1 MSIKTKAMKSLGRKI
16 LCVLLSGVFFG
27 DTIAWAEA
35 PILPDTTTPGNR
47 CPLVQETA
55 NGIPLVNISAPTA
68 GGVSRNDYE
77 RFNIPTKGAILNNS
91 YTLSKTELAGYV
103 QGNANMAQGPAKI
116 IVNQVTS
123 GNPTTMNGF
132 LEVAGHKADVIIANP
147 NGITVNGGGFINTA
161 RAILTTGKPEYDN
174 KERLKDF
181 RIDNDATILITG
193 NGLNGKKAD
202 TLELYT
208 RAAEIKAAIF
218 GNTVHV
224 TTGANVIDANTG
236 KVTAIEGKGKK
247 PEIAIDVKDLG
258 GMYAGR
264 IFLIGN
270 EKGLPI
276 DIKGAI
282 ESQHMVLDNQGNLY
296 HAGTTHSTEDMTIH
310 AKDIQ
315 NTGTMAASGNMTLR
329 ADGQVVND
337 KTIGSVGNMA
347 ITANQVTNH
356 KAIASEKDLSITTT
370 SEEEN
375 ALDNSNSEI
384 LANGNVTIQ
393 SSHTDNLNGNIASG
407 STLSIQGKTL
417 NNSQGKLTAYGS
429 NTISVSDKLE
439 NEQGQIAAN
448 ENISISSD
456 LIHNAQGTITAGQN
470 ETITTKDIQLDGK
483 LAAGNNL
490 TITTDHDI
498 TNDSAKENYG
508 ITQADGN
515 LTISAKGNLTNS
527 KKLESKGTLTLSA
540 KDISNKESGEINGG
554 SVSITSTTLTN
565 RGLVSADQ
573 ANTITTDILQ
583 NIATGRIYGEDIT
596 LHAKTLENR
605 KGKVLEEKLAAAMK
619 DLKQKEKDLDDAFAI
634 DVTAFKS
641 DSEKENY
648 FKEIENKQAAYA
660 ASQTAVEAI
669 LADMAQVKSAT
680 IAARNDM
687 IITGDTLLNSA
698 SSLLYAGGDMAIS
711 EAKDIT
717 NQGADIKAQGNMSLT
732 APTITNANEAF
743 SAKRVWTSEVTNPD
757 LIRIDEDGHP
767 EKGQSFTRNEFSA
780 LDSGYGAY
788 HNKGITPKTLYE
800 EAGYDKIEQIT
811 EEERKDGETPV
822 PDNLVGKEVPNYNY
836 DDPIFKEL
844 GVKSMNTP
852 RPGYD
857 DPKQA
862 DWDKQ
867 YKEILNQLNEKIKAY
882 NEEAKAY
889 NDSIGAIESK
899 AIKYYTIIRTTTHT
913 SEKQVQETK
922 AGNIS
927 SGKDMILSGNVTN
940 ENSRITAGSTLTANS
955 GTLDNIAE
963 KNQVQ
968 KITFG
973 TTQGSYTKKKHWPHK
988 AWRRHYRDQIFMT
1001 PQKELDNPTS
1011 LDVGSYEG
1019 NTGKNPNKEDI
1030 TQTMRDNVQQHL
1042 NPFATGKE
1050 TNPGSTAGKET
1061 GGTLS
1066 FIPDSSLYKLHPE
1079 EKAKYL
1085 IETDPA
1091 FTNKQTFLS
1100 SDYMY
1105 NQLLWDNDKV
1115 NKRLGD
1121 GFYEQELIR
1130 NQVSQLTGMRYLN
1143 GYTND
1148 EEEYKALMDA
1158 GIAYAKEYNLKP
1170 GIALTKEQIA
1180 ALTSDIVWLE
1190 TTTVT
1195 VNGKTYTV
1203 LYPRVYLKASTAKVL
1218 TKDGSLISANTLITD
1233 TKGTLTNQG
1242 TLKGNTIVVKSK
1254 NIVNTGTIFGNDLS
1268 LKASQDIL
1276 QSGIIEGE
1284 DRISLD
1290 AGRNITMKNT
1300 IQHGKNQD
1308 ILDTTAGIAVKG
1320 KEGVLLMQAGQDITM
1335 TGATLAALNENG
1347 SMILSA
1353 GHNLTM
1359 DTDSLEAKKDM
1370 TENNDNYIRTYR
1382 KTETA
1387 NTLTA
1392 GKDIS
1397 LISGNDIKARST
1409 TVASENGQISMKAA
1423 DDVTIENGYNK
1434 AMDDYGLKYKESG
1447 FLSHKTTAIKSH
1459 DESKTAIGSMLSGD
1473 KISITS
1479 IGNTT
1484 ITASNVVG
1492 TNDVSI
1498 TSGKNTTITSAEE
1511 VEQHD
1516 YEKRVKKSGLL
1527 SGGGLGFT
1535 IGTEKRKD
1543 QYSDADLLQKSSTV
1557 GSISGNVSIESGNK
1571 TEVGASAVLAGKNI
1585 SITGENVQIS
1595 SKDNVYHSNEKHEYR
1610 KSGLTV
1616 SVGGDTIKA
1625 LQKVETP
1632 LAKATA
1638 VSDNRLKALYG
1649 YEAYDTVKSD
1659 LKGENSALKDLSSGK
1674 VHLAVSV
1681 GIGSTSSQSES
1692 HSLRTEA
1699 QGSTLSAGE
1708 NVSIQAKSDMEIKG
1722 SAVEGENVTW
1732 HVGRNLTITS
1742 AEETQ
1747 QQNMTESS
1755 KGGSLGVSISAHAP
1769 ITVEGSL
1776 YAGKGKENDTSV
1788 SYKEST
1794 IQARN
1799 ELTSHS
1805 GKDTNLIGSTL
1816 SGGKVTMNIGGNM
1829 NITSQQASHHYT
1841 SENASAGMHV
1851 STLPGKVN
1859 LTGNASRGSM
1869 RSDFDSVT
1877 SQSGIHAG
1885 NDGYEIT
1892 VKENTRLKGG
1902 LIDSVANADKN
1913 RLTTGTLAWEDMKN
1927 SADYKAGG
1935 LGISY
1940 ASKDEGTRLNER
1952 GLTPSIS
1959 PAIRGSADSTT
1970 KSAVSEGTITIIDRE
1985 HQKQDIS
1992 KLNRDTKNS
2001 LNQLQEIFDKTK
2013 VEEKQELVGMLE
2025 KYGNQAIHTYAESK
2039 GWKDGST
2046 EKILLHGAFG
2056 ALMGDMA
2063 GGSAATGALS
2073 GGLNEYV
2080 MGYLTKEKGK
2090 EWVQKHPDTVQ
2101 WLSAGV
2107 GAAIGNLSKDVLTGA
2122 GVSLGASKWN
2132 YLGFEL
2138 PETEHLLK
2146 EILIRKDGREITA
2159 DELSKLYELVY
2170 QTANQGDPEGA
2181 ASDSQLKAGNVI
2193 ALAGVTAVLQKHY
2206 TKESVDSFLKKY
2218 HEMVNSKITDGK
2230 VNNEITLRPVHV
2242 IANRNQNNFD
2252 IFLIQ
2257 YSAGPVE
2264 QGYLYDKASDK
2275 FYVTNG
2281 FTKSD
2286 DLHMSL
2292 RLGGEAAGIALKTS
2306 SSSIDLD
2313 NKKTRS
2319 DILSGGSIGGTAY
2332 AGIGGGIST
2341 PTSGKYAG
2349 EVLVFKYGVGTPQV
2363 GGGWDVAEETSEER
2377 VPALIRYLLKEKK

>member
-1 MSIKTKAMKSLGRKI
+1 
-16 LCVLLSGVFFG
+16 
-27 DTIAWAEA
+27 
-35 PILPDTTTPGNR
+35 
-47 CPLVQETA
+47 
-55 NGIPLVNISAPTA
+55 
-68 GGVSRNDYE
+68 
-77 RFNIPTKGAILNNS
+77 
-91 YTLSKTELAGYV
+91 
-103 QGNANMAQGPAKI
+103 
-116 IVNQVTS
+116 
-123 GNPTTMNGF
+123 
-132 LEVAGHKADVIIANP
+132 
-147 NGITVNGGGFINTA
+147 
-161 RAILTTGKPEYDN
+161 
-174 KERLKDF
+174 
-181 RIDNDATILITG
+181 
-193 NGLNGKKAD
+193 
-202 TLELYT
+202 
-208 RAAEIKAAIF
+208 
-218 GNTVHV
+218 
-224 TTGANVIDANTG
+224 
-236 KVTAIEGKGKK
+236 
-247 PEIAIDVKDLG
+247 
-258 GMYAGR
+258 MYAGR

-329 ADGQVVND
+329 ADRQVVND

-347 ITANQVTNH
+347 ITANQVINH
-356 KAIASEKDLSITTT
+356 KTIASEKDLSITTT
-370 SEEEN
+370 SEGEN

-393 SSHTDNLNGNIASG
+393 ASHTDNLNGNIASG

-439 NEQGQIAAN
+439 NEQGLIATN

-605 KGKVLEEKLAAAMK
+605 KDKVLEEKLAAAMK
-619 DLKQKEKDLDDAFAI
+619 DLKQKEQDLDDAFAI

-660 ASQTAVEAI
+660 ASKAAVDAI

-698 SSLLYAGGDMAIS
+698 SSLLYAGGDMSIS

-757 LIRIDEDGHP
+757 LIRIDENGHP

-788 HNKGITPKTLYE
+788 HNKGISPKTLYE

-811 EEERKDGETPV
+811 EEERKDGEKPV
-822 PDNLVGKEVPNYNY
+822 PDELVGKEAPNYDYN
-836 DDPIFKEL
+836 DPIFKEL
-844 GVKSMNTP
+844 GVKSMDTP

-899 AIKYYTIIRTTTHT
+899 AIKYYTIIRTITHT

-927 SGKDMILSGNVTN
+927 SGKDMTLTGNVTN
-940 ENSRITAGSTLTANS
+940 EDSRITAGNTLTATG
-955 GTLDNIAE
+955 GTLNNVAE

-973 TTQGSYTKKKHWPHK
+973 TTQESYTKKKHWPHK

-1091 FTNKQTFLS
+1091 FTNKKTFLS

-1130 NQVSQLTGMRYLN
+1130 NQVTQLTGMRHLN
-1143 GYTND
+1143 GYSND
-1148 EEEYKALMDA
+1148 EEEDKALMDA

-1203 LYPRVYLKASTAKVL
+1203 LYPHVYLKASTAKAL
-1218 TKDGSLISANTLITD
+1218 TEDGSLISANTLITD

-1242 TLKGNTIVVKSK
+1242 TLKGNTIITKSK
-1254 NIVNTGTIFGNDLS
+1254 NIVNKGTIFGNDIS
-1268 LKASQDIL
+1268 LKASQDIVH
-1276 QSGIIEGE
+1276 SGIIEGE
-1284 DRISLD
+1284 NKILLD
-1290 AGRNITMKNT
+1290 AGRNILMKDT
-1300 IQHGKNQD
+1300 VQHGKNQD

-1320 KEGVLLMQAGQDITM
+1320 QEGVLLMQSGQDITM
-1335 TGATLAALNENG
+1335 TGATLAALGKNG
-1347 SMILSA
+1347 SMIFSA

-1370 TENNDNYIRTYR
+1370 TENSDNYIRTYR

-1397 LISGNDIKARST
+1397 LISGNDLKARNT
-1409 TVASENGQISMKAA
+1409 TVASETGAITAKAGH
-1423 DDVTIENGYNK
+1423 DVTIENGYNE
-1434 AMDDYGLKYKESG
+1434 AIDDYGLKYKESG
-1447 FLSHKTTAIKSH
+1447 FLSHKTTTIKSH
-1459 DESKTAIGSMLSGD
+1459 DENKTATGSMLSGD
-1473 KISITS
+1473 TVTIVSGS
-1479 IGNTT
+1479 NTKV
-1484 ITASNVVG
+1484 IASNVVG

-1498 TSGKNTTITSAEE
+1498 ASGKDTTITRAEE

-1527 SGGGLGFT
+1527 SGGLGFT
-1535 IGTEKRKD
+1535 IGSEKRTD
-1543 QYSDADLLQKSSTV
+1543 QYADADVTKKGSTV
-1557 GSISGNVSIESGNK
+1557 GSIAGNVTIESGKDIHVN
-1571 TEVGASAVLAGKNI
+1571 ASDIIAGTDIFLTGKN
-1585 SITGENVQIS
+1585 VDIS
-1595 SKDNVYHSNEKHEYR
+1595 SKDNVYHSDEKHEYK

-1616 SVGGDTIKA
+1616 SATGGAADILTSTIDYAKKA
-1625 LQKVETP
+1625 SNARDKQ
-1632 LAKATA
+1632 
-1638 VSDNRLKALYG
+1638 LKALYG
-1649 YEAYDTVKSD
+1649 AEVYQTIA
-1659 LKGENSALKDLSSGK
+1659 KGKDVLKDLSGK
-1674 VHLAVSV
+1674 GMPGVSV
-1681 GIGSTSSQSES
+1681 GIGTSSFKAETHTETTEAVGSNLLANKDIHITAKKDIEMKGSQIIGDNVSMNAGENITLSAAENRSSSDTKESSKSSQAGMSFTPTGNSFYANASKGQGNETEGIFTHTSSQVIARKD
-1692 HSLRTEA
+1692 LTTE
-1699 QGSTLSAGE
+1699 
-1708 NVSIQAKSDMEIKG
+1708 
-1722 SAVEGENVTW
+1722 
-1732 HVGRNLTITS
+1732 
-1742 AEETQ
+1742 
-1747 QQNMTESS
+1747 
-1755 KGGSLGVSISAHAP
+1755 
-1769 ITVEGSL
+1769 
-1776 YAGKGKENDTSV
+1776 
-1788 SYKEST
+1788 
-1794 IQARN
+1794 
-1799 ELTSHS
+1799 S
-1805 GKDTNLIGSTL
+1805 GKDTTLRGSNAYGDKVTIKAGGNLAIESVQDKDSYTSHNESKGMGLSIGSMKKTTDNNKMKSSL
-1816 SGGKVTMNIGGNM
+1816 KGGLAVGTSKSNID
-1829 NITSQQASHHYT
+1829 
-1841 SENASAGMHV
+1841 
-1851 STLPGKVN
+1851 STYE
-1859 LTGNASRGSM
+1859 
-1869 RSDFDSVT
+1869 SVT
-1877 SQSGIHAG
+1877 NQAGITAGSQ
-1885 NDGYEIT
+1885 GYDVS
-1892 VKENTRLKGG
+1892 VKDTTHLKGG
-1902 LIDSVANADKN
+1902 LIDSHASQDKN
-1913 RLTTGTLAWEDMKN
+1913 TLTTGTLVWEDIENK
-1927 SADYKAGG
+1927 ADYKATASGRNYGASWSPKETVGDKKVGG
-1935 LGISY
+1935 LTG
-1940 ASKDEGTRLNER
+1940 GT
-1952 GLTPSIS
+1952 S
-1959 PAIRGSADSTT
+1959 PVKSQPVKGKAESTT
-1970 KSAVSEGTITIIDRE
+1970 KSAVSEGAITITDKE

-1992 KLNRDTKNS
+1992 DLNRDTKNT
-2001 LNQLQEIFDKTK
+2001 LNQLEKIFDKEKVQERQALANEFAKLGAEKIGDIAKEKGWDKNDTRRTLLHGLLGGITAKLGGNNVLSGVMAEGGMESLQPLLDNFLKDHPDMREEVSSIFGYATGKLFGGDGDIGAAAAWSGTK
-2013 VEEKQELVGMLE
+2013 FNWLTHEQTDKYRKEMDAATTPEERAAIRAKYEEINNRQNDEWLNAQGAGDYWDPFYGTIGRLSVIDHPLTTTGSTFDWKSSVATTIIGEEAGLPWILNE
-2025 KYGNQAIHTYAESK
+2025 KYGSK
-2039 GWKDGST
+2039 GFIRALGKYNVVGVGISGTLDLVGDYRDYSGSQFIKAMLIDST
-2046 EKILLHGAFG
+2046 KTGLGIGIGLWNPYVGFVSSPYLDKLATDIKENHLTKNMSTSEKI
-2056 ALMGDMA
+2056 
-2063 GGSAATGALS
+2063 
-2073 GGLNEYV
+2073 NN
-2080 MGYLTKEKGK
+2080 GK
-2090 EWVQKHPDTVQ
+2090 
-2101 WLSAGV
+2101 
-2107 GAAIGNLSKDVLTGA
+2107 
-2122 GVSLGASKWN
+2122 
-2132 YLGFEL
+2132 
-2138 PETEHLLK
+2138 
-2146 EILIRKDGREITA
+2146 
-2159 DELSKLYELVY
+2159 
-2170 QTANQGDPEGA
+2170 
-2181 ASDSQLKAGNVI
+2181 
-2193 ALAGVTAVLQKHY
+2193 
-2206 TKESVDSFLKKY
+2206 
-2218 HEMVNSKITDGK
+2218 
-2230 VNNEITLRPVHV
+2230 
-2242 IANRNQNNFD
+2242 
-2252 IFLIQ
+2252 
-2257 YSAGPVE
+2257 
-2264 QGYLYDKASDK
+2264 
-2275 FYVTNG
+2275 
-2281 FTKSD
+2281 
-2286 DLHMSL
+2286 
-2292 RLGGEAAGIALKTS
+2292 
-2306 SSSIDLD
+2306 
-2313 NKKTRS
+2313 
-2319 DILSGGSIGGTAY
+2319 
-2332 AGIGGGIST
+2332 
-2341 PTSGKYAG
+2341 
-2349 EVLVFKYGVGTPQV
+2349 
-2363 GGGWDVAEETSEER
+2363 
-2377 VPALIRYLLKEKK
+2377 

>member
-1 MSIKTKAMKSLGRKI
+1 MKSIPSMSLKTKAMKSLGRKI

-35 PILPDTTTPGNR
+35 PILPDTTAPGNR
-47 CPLVQETA
+47 YPLVQETA

-310 AKDIQ
+310 AKTIQ

-329 ADGQVVND
+329 ADGQITND

-356 KAIASEKDLSITTT
+356 KTIASEKDLSITTT

-393 SSHTDNLNGNIASG
+393 ASHTDNMNGNIASG

-439 NEQGQIAAN
+439 NEQGLIAAN

-583 NIATGRIYGEDIT
+583 NIATGRIYGEDIA

-605 KGKVLEEKLAAAMK
+605 KDKVLEEKLAAAMK
-619 DLKQKEKDLDDAFAI
+619 DLKQKEQDLDDAFAI

-660 ASQTAVEAI
+660 ASKKAVDAI

-757 LIRIDEDGHP
+757 LIRIDENGHP

-811 EEERKDGETPV
+811 EEERKDGEKPV
-822 PDNLVGKEVPNYNY
+822 PDELVGKEAPNYDYN
-836 DDPIFKEL
+836 DPIFKEL
-844 GVKSMNTP
+844 GVKSMDTP

-968 KITFG
+968 KIAFG
-973 TTQGSYTKKKHWPHK
+973 TTQESYTKRKHRPHK

-1091 FTNKQTFLS
+1091 FTNKKTFLS

-1130 NQVSQLTGMRYLN
+1130 NQVTQLTGMRYLN

-1158 GIAYAKEYNLKP
+1158 GIAYAKEYNLKS
-1170 GIALTKEQIA
+1170 GISLTKEQMA
-1180 ALTSDIVWLE
+1180 SLTSDMVWLE

-1203 LYPRVYLKASTAKVL
+1203 LYPHVYLKASTAKVL
-1218 TKDGSLISANTLITD
+1218 TEDGSLISANTLITD

-1242 TLKGNTIVVKSK
+1242 TLKGNTIITKSK
-1254 NIVNTGTIFGNDLS
+1254 NIVNKGTIFGNDIS
-1268 LKASQDIL
+1268 LKASQDIVH
-1276 QSGIIEGE
+1276 SGIIEGE
-1284 DRISLD
+1284 NKILLD
-1290 AGRNITMKNT
+1290 AGRNILMKDT
-1300 IQHGKNQD
+1300 VQHGKNQD

-1335 TGATLAALNENG
+1335 TGATLAALGENG

-1527 SGGGLGFT
+1527 SGGLGFT
-1535 IGTEKRKD
+1535 IGSEKRTD
-1543 QYSDADLLQKSSTV
+1543 QYADADVTQKGSTV
-1557 GSISGNVSIESGNK
+1557 GSIAGNVTIESGKDIHVN
-1571 TEVGASAVLAGKNI
+1571 ASDIIAGTDIFLTGKN
-1585 SITGENVQIS
+1585 VDIS
-1595 SKDNVYHSNEKHEYR
+1595 SKDNVYHSDEKHEYK

-1616 SVGGDTIKA
+1616 SATGGAADILTSTIDYAKKA
-1625 LQKVETP
+1625 SNARDKQM
-1632 LAKATA
+1632 
-1638 VSDNRLKALYG
+1638 KALYG
-1649 YEAYDTVKSD
+1649 AEVYQTIA
-1659 LKGENSALKDLSSGK
+1659 KGKDVLKDLSGK
-1674 VHLAVSV
+1674 GMPGVSV
-1681 GIGSTSSQSES
+1681 GIGSSSFKAETHTETTEAVGSNLLANNDIHITTKKDIKMKGSQIIGDNVSMNAGENITLNAAENRSSSDTKESSKSSQAGMSFAPTGNSFYANASKGQDNETERIFTHTSSQVIA
-1692 HSLRTEA
+1692 R
-1699 QGSTLSAGE
+1699 
-1708 NVSIQAKSDMEIKG
+1708 K
-1722 SAVEGENVTW
+1722 
-1732 HVGRNLTITS
+1732 NLT
-1742 AEETQ
+1742 
-1747 QQNMTESS
+1747 TE
-1755 KGGSLGVSISAHAP
+1755 
-1769 ITVEGSL
+1769 
-1776 YAGKGKENDTSV
+1776 
-1788 SYKEST
+1788 
-1794 IQARN
+1794 
-1799 ELTSHS
+1799 S
-1805 GKDTNLIGSTL
+1805 GKDTTLRGSNAYGDKVTIKAGGNLAIESVQDKDSYTSHNESKGMGLSIGSMKKTTDNNKMKSSL
-1816 SGGKVTMNIGGNM
+1816 KGGLAVGTSKSNID
-1829 NITSQQASHHYT
+1829 
-1841 SENASAGMHV
+1841 
-1851 STLPGKVN
+1851 STYE
-1859 LTGNASRGSM
+1859 
-1869 RSDFDSVT
+1869 SVT
-1877 SQSGIHAG
+1877 NQAGIIAGSQ
-1885 NDGYEIT
+1885 GYDVS
-1892 VKENTRLKGG
+1892 VKDTTHLKGG
-1902 LIDSVANADKN
+1902 LIDSHASQDKN
-1913 RLTTGTLAWEDMKN
+1913 TLTTGTLVWEDIENK
-1927 SADYKAGG
+1927 ADYKATASGRNYGASWSPKETVGDKKVGG
-1935 LGISY
+1935 LTG
-1940 ASKDEGTRLNER
+1940 GTSPVKSQPVKGKAE
-1952 GLTPSIS
+1952 SI
-1959 PAIRGSADSTT
+1959 T
-1970 KSAVSEGTITIIDRE
+1970 KSAVSEGAITITDKE

-1992 KLNRDTKNS
+1992 DLNRDTKNT
-2001 LNQLQEIFDKTK
+2001 LNQLEKIFDKEK
-2013 VEEKQELVGMLE
+2013 VQERQALANEFAKLGAEKIGDIAKE
-2025 KYGNQAIHTYAESK
+2025 K
-2039 GWKDGST
+2039 GWDKNDSRRT
-2046 EKILLHGAFG
+2046 LLHGLLGGITAKLGGNNVLSGVMAEGGMESLQPLLDNFLKDHPDMREEVASIFGYATGKLFGGDGDVGSATAWSGTKFNWLNHEQNDAYREELAKATTAEEKEAIIKKYREINDQQDDEWEIYQPADDYIDPFYGDIGKISVNGQKSMNDSEASWSDRALSFSTNFLGTRLNTIGDYIANEYDKTLLKGATRVGIIGTMFTMPINYITESQVYSGEDLQKALLIDSKNTFKGMTAG
-2056 ALMGDMA
+2056 ALEIFGRERFLKRRLMGW
-2063 GGSAATGALS
+2063 S
-2073 GGLNEYV
+2073 GNIL
-2080 MGYLTKEKGK
+2080 
-2090 EWVQKHPDTVQ
+2090 DF
-2101 WLSAGV
+2101 
-2107 GAAIGNLSKDVLTGA
+2107 GAAIALGMHYDEIARREKEEA
-2122 GVSLGASKWN
+2122 G
-2132 YLGFEL
+2132 
-2138 PETEHLLK
+2138 
-2146 EILIRKDGREITA
+2146 
-2159 DELSKLYELVY
+2159 
-2170 QTANQGDPEGA
+2170 
-2181 ASDSQLKAGNVI
+2181 
-2193 ALAGVTAVLQKHY
+2193 
-2206 TKESVDSFLKKY
+2206 
-2218 HEMVNSKITDGK
+2218 
-2230 VNNEITLRPVHV
+2230 
-2242 IANRNQNNFD
+2242 
-2252 IFLIQ
+2252 
-2257 YSAGPVE
+2257 
-2264 QGYLYDKASDK
+2264 
-2275 FYVTNG
+2275 
-2281 FTKSD
+2281 
-2286 DLHMSL
+2286 
-2292 RLGGEAAGIALKTS
+2292 LKT
-2306 SSSIDLD
+2306 
-2313 NKKTRS
+2313 N
-2319 DILSGGSIGGTAY
+2319 
-2332 AGIGGGIST
+2332 
-2341 PTSGKYAG
+2341 
-2349 EVLVFKYGVGTPQV
+2349 
-2363 GGGWDVAEETSEER
+2363 
-2377 VPALIRYLLKEKK
+2377 KEKDIEAKKIKELQDVR

>member
-1 MSIKTKAMKSLGRKI
+1 MSF
-16 LCVLLSGVFFG
+16 LLAGACFA
-27 DTIAWAEA
+27 DTVIFAEA
-35 PILPDTTTPGNR
+35 PILPDQRAPGNR
-47 CPLVQETA
+47 QPLVQETA

-296 HAGTTHSTEDMTIH
+296 HTGTTHSTEDMTIH
-310 AKDIQ
+310 AKTIQ
-315 NTGTMAASGNMTLR
+315 NTGTMASSGYMRLQT
-329 ADGQVVND
+329 DGQITND

-347 ITANQVTNH
+347 ITANQVINH
-356 KAIASEKDLSITTT
+356 KTIASEKDLSITTT

-393 SSHTDNLNGNIASG
+393 ASHTDNLNGNIASG

-448 ENISISSD
+448 EDISISSN
-456 LIHNAQGTITAGQN
+456 LIHNNQGIMTAGQN

-527 KKLESKGTLTLSA
+527 KKLEAKGTLTLHA

-554 SVSITSTTLTN
+554 DISITSTSLTN
-565 RGLVSADQ
+565 RGLLSADQ
-573 ANTITTDILQ
+573 TNEIITDTLQ

-596 LHAKTLENR
+596 LHAKTLEN
-605 KGKVLEEKLAAAMK
+605 KKDKALEDKLATAMK
-619 DLKQKEKDLDDAFAI
+619 DLQQKEKDLDDAFAV
-634 DVTAFKS
+634 DVTAFKN
-641 DSEKENY
+641 DTEKGTY
-648 FKEIENKQAAYA
+648 FQTIKDKQQAYITSKE
-660 ASQTAVEAI
+660 TVDAI
-669 LADMAQVKSAT
+669 LADMEKVKSGT
-680 IAARNDM
+680 IAARNTM
-687 IITGDTLLNSA
+687 TITGDTLLNSA
-698 SSLLYAGGDMAIS
+698 SSLLYAGGDMAIL
-711 EAKDIT
+711 ETKTIT
-717 NQGADIKAQGNMSLT
+717 NRGADIKAQGNMALT
-732 APTITNANEAF
+732 SPTITNENEAF

-757 LIRIDEDGHP
+757 LIRIDENGHP
-767 EKGQSFTRNEFSA
+767 EKGKSFTRDEFSA

-811 EEERKDGETPV
+811 EEERKEGEKPV
-822 PDNLVGKEVPNYNY
+822 PDDEVGKEAPNYNY
-836 DDPIFKEL
+836 NDPIFQEL
-844 GVKSMNTP
+844 GVTSMATP

-882 NEEAKAY
+882 NEEAKKY

-899 AIKYYTIIRTTTHT
+899 AIKNYTIIRTTTHT

-922 AGNIS
+922 AGTIS
-927 SGKDMILSGNVTN
+927 SGKDMTLTGNVTN
-940 ENSRITAGSTLTANS
+940 ENSRITAGRTLTANG

-968 KITFG
+968 KVTFG
-973 TTQGSYTKKKHWPHK
+973 TTQESYTKKKHWPHK
-988 AWRRHYRDQIFMT
+988 AWRRHYRDEIFMT
-1001 PQKELDNPTS
+1001 PQKALDNPTS
-1011 LDVGSYEG
+1011 LDIGTYEG
-1019 NTGKNPNKEDI
+1019 HTGKNPTKEDI
-1030 TQTMRDNVQQHL
+1030 TQTMRDNVQQNL
-1042 NPFATGKE
+1042 NPFTNGKE

-1061 GGTLS
+1061 GGTMS
-1066 FIPDSSLYKLHPE
+1066 FIPDSSLYQLHPE
-1079 EKAKYL
+1079 ETAKYL

-1091 FTNKQTFLS
+1091 FTNKKNFLS

-1105 NQLLWDNDKV
+1105 EQMLWDNDKV

-1130 NQVSQLTGMRYLN
+1130 NQVTQLTGMRYLN

-1148 EEEYKALMDA
+1148 DEEYKALMDA

-1170 GIALTKEQIA
+1170 GISLTKEQMA

-1195 VNGKTYTV
+1195 LNGKTYEV
-1203 LYPRVYLKASTAKVL
+1203 LYPHVYLKASTAKTL
-1218 TKDGSLISANTLITD
+1218 TEDGSLISANTLITD
-1233 TKGTLTNQG
+1233 TKDTLMNQG
-1242 TLKGNTIVVKSK
+1242 TLKGNTIITKSK
-1254 NIVNTGTIFGNDLS
+1254 NIVNKGTIFGNDIS
-1268 LKASQDIL
+1268 LKASQDIVH
-1276 QSGIIEGE
+1276 SGIIEGE
-1284 DRISLD
+1284 NKILLD
-1290 AGRNITMKNT
+1290 AGRNILMKDT
-1300 IQHGKNQD
+1300 VQHGKNQD

-1335 TGATLAALNENG
+1335 TGATLAALGKNG
-1347 SMILSA
+1347 SMIFSA

-1370 TENNDNYIRTYR
+1370 TENSDNYIRTYR

-1409 TVASENGQISMKAA
+1409 IVASENGQISMKAA
-1423 DDVTIENGYNK
+1423 TDVTIENGYNE

-1473 KISITS
+1473 KVSITS
-1479 IGNTT
+1479 VGNTT

-1511 VEQHD
+1511 YEQHD

-1527 SGGGLGFT
+1527 SGGLGFT
-1535 IGTEKRKD
+1535 IGREKRND
-1543 QYSDADLLQKSSTV
+1543 QYADTDVTQKGSTV
-1557 GSISGNVSIESGNK
+1557 GSIAGNVTIEANK
-1571 TEVGASAVLAGKNI
+1571 DVHVNASDIIAGKDI
-1585 SITGENVQIS
+1585 SMTGENVNIS
-1595 SKDNVYHSNEKHEYR
+1595 SKDNIYHSEEKHEYK

-1616 SVGGDTIKA
+1616 SVGGAGIEA
-1625 LQKVETP
+1625 IESVAAP
-1632 LAKATA
+1632 ATRMTE
-1638 VSDNRLKALYG
+1638 VSDHRLKALYG
-1649 YEAYDTVKSD
+1649 YETAEKI
-1659 LKGENSALKDLSSGK
+1659 KENGDALKA
-1674 VHLAVSV
+1674 AVKGNFSPTV
-1681 GIGSTSSQSES
+1681 SIGITSSSSKSES
-1692 HSLRTEA
+1692 HSTITEA
-1699 QGSTLSAGE
+1699 QGSSLQAGQDMTIKAKE
-1708 NVSIQAKSDMEIKG
+1708 DLNVKG
-1722 SAVEGENVTW
+1722 SDI
-1732 HVGRNLTITS
+1732 VGNHIHLEADNDIHIWAT
-1742 AEETQ
+1742 EEKETQ
-1747 QQNMTESS
+1747 KSSQSS
-1755 KGGSLGVSISAHAP
+1755 KGGSLGVSLSA
-1769 ITVEGSL
+1769 GSVVSVDGKF
-1776 YAGKGKENDTSV
+1776 YAGKGKENGSTTSYRASTVNANDT
-1788 SYKEST
+1788 
-1794 IQARN
+1794 
-1799 ELTSHS
+1799 LTMKS
-1805 GKDTNLIGSTL
+1805 GKDTDLIGSTV
-1816 SGGKVTMNIGGNM
+1816 SGNKVKADVYGNLNIESLQTKKEYSEE
-1829 NITSQQASHHYT
+1829 NI
-1841 SENASAGMHV
+1841 SAGMSF
-1851 STLPGKVN
+1851 STAAGK
-1859 LTGNASRGSM
+1859 TSYGGSASKGNMKSHYESVINQAGIRAGGEG
-1869 RSDFDSVT
+1869 FDIS
-1877 SQSGIHAG
+1877 
-1885 NDGYEIT
+1885 
-1892 VKENTRLKGG
+1892 VKENTDLKGG
-1902 LIDSVANADKN
+1902 VIDSAASKDKN
-1913 RLTTGTLAWEDMKN
+1913 TLTTGTLRWEDKEN
-1927 SADYKAGG
+1927 KADYKAGG
-1935 LGISY
+1935 MGVSY
-1940 ASKDEGTRLNER
+1940 SPNDKSSKLNQR
-1952 GLTPSIS
+1952 GLTPNLT
-1959 PAIRGSADSTT
+1959 PTVKDNADSTT
-1970 KSAVSEGTITIIDRE
+1970 KSAVAEGTIHITNKE
-1985 HQKQDIS
+1985 KQKQDIAS
-1992 KLNRDTKNS
+1992 LNRDTKNS
-2001 LNQLQEIFDKTK
+2001 LNQLQEIFDKSK

-2046 EKILLHGAFG
+2046 EKMLLHGAFG

-2073 GGLNEYV
+2073 GGVNEYV
-2080 MGYLTKEKGK
+2080 MGYLTKTKGK

-2122 GVSLGASKWN
+2122 MVSLNAAKWN
-2132 YLGFEL
+2132 YLGFDL
-2138 PETEHLLK
+2138 TTEPLLK
-2146 EILIRKDGREITA
+2146 RTLKKDDGQTLTDQEWHQLSNALMDIADQADPFGSDSDSLEVGNEFAKETVRQYLIEHGFTTDSTEKFMDSYEFWASDLQERQNHDNFYDLPLVRATA
-2159 DELSKLYELVY
+2159 DSIK
-2170 QTANQGDPEGA
+2170 D
-2181 ASDSQLKAGNVI
+2181 ASDSKYIKCAINGVDYVIDGLHIIESDYPGDAAYAWVVGAETAYIVGN
-2193 ALAGVTAVLQKHY
+2193 
-2206 TKESVDSFLKKY
+2206 
-2218 HEMVNSKITDGK
+2218 
-2230 VNNEITLRPVHV
+2230 TL
-2242 IANRNQNNFD
+2242 
-2252 IFLIQ
+2252 L
-2257 YSAGPVE
+2257 
-2264 QGYLYDKASDK
+2264 
-2275 FYVTNG
+2275 
-2281 FTKSD
+2281 
-2286 DLHMSL
+2286 
-2292 RLGGEAAGIALKTS
+2292 LGGKGLGLPPGIA
-2306 SSSIDLD
+2306 I
-2313 NKKTRS
+2313 
-2319 DILSGGSIGGTAY
+2319 IGSGVFGGYIGGELQ
-2332 AGIGGGIST
+2332 GRLEDELREQRQS
-2341 PTSGKYAG
+2341 
-2349 EVLVFKYGVGTPQV
+2349 
-2363 GGGWDVAEETSEER
+2363 
-2377 VPALIRYLLKEKK
+2377 EKKQNDNDEYQKRNEE

>member
-1 MSIKTKAMKSLGRKI
+1 MTM
-16 LCVLLSGVFFG
+16 
-27 DTIAWAEA
+27 
-35 PILPDTTTPGNR
+35 
-47 CPLVQETA
+47 
-55 NGIPLVNISAPTA
+55 
-68 GGVSRNDYE
+68 NDS
-77 RFNIPTKGAILNNS
+77 NIPTKGAILNNS

-247 PEIAIDVKDLG
+247 PEIAIDVKELG

-310 AKDIQ
+310 AKAIQ
-315 NTGTMAASGNMTLR
+315 NTGTMASSGHMRLQ
-329 ADGQVVND
+329 ADGQITND
-337 KTIGSVGNMA
+337 KIMGSVGNMA
-347 ITANQVTNH
+347 ITANQVTNY
-356 KAIASEKDLSITTT
+356 KTIASEKDLSITTT

-393 SSHTDNLNGNIASG
+393 ASHTDNMNGNIASG

-439 NEQGQIAAN
+439 NEQGLIAAN

-498 TNDSAKENYG
+498 TNDRAKENYG

-583 NIATGRIYGEDIT
+583 NIATGRIYGEDIA

-605 KGKVLEEKLAAAMK
+605 KDKVLEEKLAAAMK
-619 DLKQKEKDLDDAFAI
+619 DLKQKEQDLDDAFAI

-660 ASQTAVEAI
+660 ASKKAVEAI
-669 LADMAQVKSAT
+669 LEDMAQVKSAT
-680 IAARNDM
+680 IAARNDL
-687 IITGDTLLNSA
+687 IITGDALLNSA

-757 LIRIDEDGHP
+757 LIRIDEKEHP
-767 EKGQSFTRNEFSA
+767 ERGQSFTRDEFSA

-811 EEERKDGETPV
+811 EEERKDGEKPV
-822 PDNLVGKEVPNYNY
+822 PDDLVGKEAPNYDYN
-836 DDPIFKEL
+836 DPIFKEL
-844 GVKSMNTP
+844 GVKSMDTP

-973 TTQGSYTKKKHWPHK
+973 TTQESYTKRKHRPHK

-1019 NTGKNPNKEDI
+1019 NTGKSPNKEDI

-1091 FTNKQTFLS
+1091 FTNKKTFLS

-1130 NQVSQLTGMRYLN
+1130 NQVTQLTGMRYLN

-1195 VNGKTYTV
+1195 VNSKTYTV
-1203 LYPRVYLKASTAKVL
+1203 LYPHVYLKASTAKAL
-1218 TKDGSLISANTLITD
+1218 TEDGSLISANTLITD

-1242 TLKGNTIVVKSK
+1242 TLKGNTIITKSK
-1254 NIVNTGTIFGNDLS
+1254 NIVNKGTIFGNDIS
-1268 LKASQDIL
+1268 LKASQDIVH
-1276 QSGIIEGE
+1276 SGIIEGE
-1284 DRISLD
+1284 NKILLD
-1290 AGRNITMKNT
+1290 AGRNILMKDT
-1300 IQHGKNQD
+1300 VQHGKNQD

-1320 KEGVLLMQAGQDITM
+1320 QEGVLLMQAGQDITM
-1335 TGATLAALNENG
+1335 TGATLAALGKNG
-1347 SMILSA
+1347 SMIFSA

-1370 TENNDNYIRTYR
+1370 TENSDNYIRTYR

-1479 IGNTT
+1479 GGNTT
-1484 ITASNVVG
+1484 VTASNVVG

-1498 TSGKNTTITSAEE
+1498 TSGKDTTITSAEE

-1527 SGGGLGFT
+1527 SGGLGFT
-1535 IGTEKRKD
+1535 IGSEKRTD
-1543 QYSDADLLQKSSTV
+1543 QYADADVTQKGSTV
-1557 GSISGNVSIESGNK
+1557 GSIAGNVTIESGKDIHVN
-1571 TEVGASAVLAGKNI
+1571 ASDIIAGTDIFLTGKN
-1585 SITGENVQIS
+1585 VDIS
-1595 SKDNVYHSNEKHEYR
+1595 SKDNVYHSDEKHEYK

-1616 SVGGDTIKA
+1616 SATGGAVAVLSDALAYAQKA
-1625 LQKVETP
+1625 SNARDKQ
-1632 LAKATA
+1632 
-1638 VSDNRLKALYG
+1638 LKALYG
-1649 YEAYDTVKSD
+1649 AEVYQTIA
-1659 LKGENSALKDLSSGK
+1659 KGKDVLKDLSGK
-1674 VHLAVSV
+1674 GMPGVSV
-1681 GIGSTSSQSES
+1681 GIGTSSFKSET
-1692 HSLRTEA
+1692 HTETTEA
-1699 QGSTLSAGE
+1699 VGSNLLANNDIHITAKKDIVMKGSQAIGKDVSMKAGE
-1708 NVSIQAKSDMEIKG
+1708 NITLNAAENRSTSDTKQSSKSSQAGMNFAPTGNSFYANASKG
-1722 SAVEGENVTW
+1722 QGNET
-1732 HVGRNLTITS
+1732 
-1742 AEETQ
+1742 EETLIHTGSQ
-1747 QQNMTESS
+1747 VIARKDLMMES
-1755 KGGSLGVSISAHAP
+1755 GEDTTLRGSNAYG
-1769 ITVEGSL
+1769 
-1776 YAGKGKENDTSV
+1776 D
-1788 SYKEST
+1788 
-1794 IQARN
+1794 
-1799 ELTSHS
+1799 
-1805 GKDTNLIGSTL
+1805 
-1816 SGGKVTMNIGGNM
+1816 KVTMKVGGTLTIESVQDEDN
-1829 NITSQQASHHYT
+1829 YT
-1841 SENASAGMHV
+1841 SHNESKGMGL
-1851 STLPGKVN
+1851 SI
-1859 LTGNASRGSM
+1859 GSM
-1869 RSDFDSVT
+1869 KKITDNNKMKSSLKGGLAVGTSKSNIDSTYESVT
-1877 SQSGIHAG
+1877 NQAGITAGSQ
-1885 NDGYEIT
+1885 GYDVS
-1892 VKENTRLKGG
+1892 VKDTTHLKGG
-1902 LIDSVANADKN
+1902 LIDSHASQDKN
-1913 RLTTGTLAWEDMKN
+1913 TLTTGTLVWEDIENK
-1927 SADYKAGG
+1927 ADYKATASGRNYGASWSPKETVGDKKVGG
-1935 LGISY
+1935 LTG
-1940 ASKDEGTRLNER
+1940 GTSPVKSQPVKGKAE
-1952 GLTPSIS
+1952 SI
-1959 PAIRGSADSTT
+1959 T
-1970 KSAVSEGTITIIDRE
+1970 KSAVSEGAITITDKE

-1992 KLNRDTKNS
+1992 DLNRDTKNT
-2001 LNQLQEIFDKTK
+2001 LNQLEKIFDKEK
-2013 VEEKQELVGMLE
+2013 VQERQALANEFAKLGAEKIGDIAKE
-2025 KYGNQAIHTYAESK
+2025 K
-2039 GWKDGST
+2039 GWDKNDT
-2046 EKILLHGAFG
+2046 RRTLLHGLLGGITAKLGGNNVLSGVMAEGGMESLQPLLDNFLKDHPNMREEVASIFG
-2056 ALMGDMA
+2056 YATGKLFGGD
-2063 GGSAATGALS
+2063 GDVGSATAWSGTKFNWINHKDAENYDKKIKQAENDGNTDEAEYYRKKSQLQDDYTNELLS
-2073 GGLNEYV
+2073 DYEKIHPDVGKVDNNPFTLLGVDASGIPTFSPNIPLDVKKTLEDQARDKVNEV
-2080 MGYLTKEKGK
+2080 MGKDYYDYKGIGAFDGWASVRNWGIAESAGLPWELVKDQQYAPAWAKALGKYSVVGSVINGTMNISQDFRDYSGKDRYWAIYYDSLGIGISTFVGTLSLSSGIASVGVSAIANRSIDALVLKYKLKNTKTDKEK
-2090 EWVQKHPDTVQ
+2090 E
-2101 WLSAGV
+2101 
-2107 GAAIGNLSKDVLTGA
+2107 
-2122 GVSLGASKWN
+2122 
-2132 YLGFEL
+2132 YME
-2138 PETEHLLK
+2138 
-2146 EILIRKDGREITA
+2146 
-2159 DELSKLYELVY
+2159 KLNRF
-2170 QTANQGDPEGA
+2170 Q
-2181 ASDSQLKAGNVI
+2181 KAGN
-2193 ALAGVTAVLQKHY
+2193 
-2206 TKESVDSFLKKY
+2206 
-2218 HEMVNSKITDGK
+2218 
-2230 VNNEITLRPVHV
+2230 
-2242 IANRNQNNFD
+2242 
-2252 IFLIQ
+2252 
-2257 YSAGPVE
+2257 
-2264 QGYLYDKASDK
+2264 
-2275 FYVTNG
+2275 
-2281 FTKSD
+2281 
-2286 DLHMSL
+2286 
-2292 RLGGEAAGIALKTS
+2292 
-2306 SSSIDLD
+2306 
-2313 NKKTRS
+2313 
-2319 DILSGGSIGGTAY
+2319 
-2332 AGIGGGIST
+2332 
-2341 PTSGKYAG
+2341 
-2349 EVLVFKYGVGTPQV
+2349 
-2363 GGGWDVAEETSEER
+2363 
-2377 VPALIRYLLKEKK
+2377 